1 VEAGGGAVVLLEAW
15 EQAARQKVKN
25 SAAIPA
31 NIFS

>member
-1 VEAGGGAVVLLEAW
+1 VEAGSGGGVLFEAW